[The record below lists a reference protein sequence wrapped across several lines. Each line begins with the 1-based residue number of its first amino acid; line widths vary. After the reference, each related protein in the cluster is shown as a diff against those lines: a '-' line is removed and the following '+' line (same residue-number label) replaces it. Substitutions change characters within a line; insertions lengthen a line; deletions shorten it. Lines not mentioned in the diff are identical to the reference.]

1 MQKGGE
7 AMAELQGQSRPHNV
21 ILESR
26 KRMNLSGITDVDSF
40 DEQLVVLY
48 CDTGQIAIRGE
59 QLHINR
65 IDVETGEVS
74 LEGSRIDGISYTD
87 QRPNRGGL
95 ISRLFR

>member
-1 MQKGGE
+1 
-7 AMAELQGQSRPHNV
+7 MAELQGQSRPHNV

-87 QRPNRGGL
+87 QRPNRGVL

>member
-1 MQKGGE
+1 
-7 AMAELQGQSRPHNV
+7 MAELQGQSRPHNV

>member
-1 MQKGGE
+1 
-7 AMAELQGQSRPHNV
+7 MAEQQGQARVHNV
-21 ILESR
+21 ILEGR
-26 KRMNLSGITDVDSF
+26 QRMSLSGITDVDSF

-59 QLHINR
+59 QLHISR

-95 ISRLFR
+95 LSRLFR